1 MKIRRIAI
9 FVAVLATFC
18 AAGGFGWHALTS
30 LTTVRAQ
37 QSATTPAP
45 PSLGAAAQA
54 PTQAIKTETREVRV
68 DVVVTDKK
76 GDYVTDLTQKDF
88 KVYEDNKE
96 QSIINFLFGA
106 DPAGPVRNQRHYLDR
121 KSVV

>member
-9 FVAVLATFC
+9 FATLLVTFC

-45 PSLGAAAQA
+45 SAQGAAAQA
-54 PTQAIKTETREVRV
+54 PTQAIRTETREVRV

-76 GDYVTDLTQKDF
+76 GEYVTDLTQKDF

-96 QSIINFLFGA
+96 QSIINFSFGA
-106 DPAGPVRNQRHYLDR
+106 DPAGPVRNQRH
-121 KSVV
+121 